1 MDIMFIES
9 KFMTG
14 LIGKI
19 IEKSIKKKVGSNV
32 DIDLKHIGFKTL
44 ENDVIRAQLNIS
56 LDISKE
62 DLSKLI
68 DELTDK

>member
-14 LIGKI
+14 LIGKL

-32 DIDLKHIGFKTL
+32 DIDLKQIGFKTL

-56 LDISKE
+56 VDISKD

>member
-1 MDIMFIES
+1 MDIMNIES
-9 KFMTG
+9 NFMTG

-32 DIDLKHIGFKTL
+32 DVDLKQIGFKTL
-44 ENDVIRAQLNIS
+44 ENDIIRAQLNIS
-56 LDISKE
+56 VDISKD